1 MKLLAING
9 SPRKG
14 NTSNALNLIRDA
26 FPGIDFEILHLIDL
40 DFKLCKGCYACVL
53 KGESKCPLKDKGD
66 YYYETKIPFYK
77 KIIAKKLTDK
87 IINQFG

>member
-1 MKLLAING
+1 MKLLAICG

-40 DFKLCKGCYACVL
+40 DFKLCKRC
-53 KGESKCPLKDKGD
+53 
-66 YYYETKIPFYK
+66 
-77 KIIAKKLTDK
+77 
-87 IINQFG
+87 